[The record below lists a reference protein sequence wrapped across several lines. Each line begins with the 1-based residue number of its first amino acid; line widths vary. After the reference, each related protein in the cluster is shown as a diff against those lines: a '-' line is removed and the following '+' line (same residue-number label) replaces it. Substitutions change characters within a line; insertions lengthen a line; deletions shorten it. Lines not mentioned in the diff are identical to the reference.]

1 MEVLL
6 PLCCP
11 TLTQSQSPTSQIN
24 EHVLHPELAEKD
36 AREPQESFKSAA
48 RGDDRDDRDKD
59 EDDGDNRNY
68 SDEDEDGEGTCTVSS
83 GKAWVSVI
91 LTSRLFMMHAILTS
105 LPGEQSIQPCF
116 FLL

>member
-1 MEVLL
+1 M
-6 PLCCP
+6 
-11 TLTQSQSPTSQIN
+11 QSQSPTSQIN

-59 EDDGDNRNY
+59 KDDGDNGNY

-91 LTSRLFMMHAILTS
+91 LTSRVHAILTS